1 MVRGQKIKILALFT
15 PLASGLYQER
25 GTRGHEASELR
36 TALLL
41 FPRTD
46 PRSWTLDYGRV
57 FALPLFRRMVFS
69 SSSSE
74 ITFLLS
80 EEL

>member
-1 MVRGQKIKILALFT
+1 VVRGQKIKILALFT

-25 GTRGHEASELR
+25 TRGHEASELR